1 MDSPSLQKAI
11 RPKQVKQTFNVLL
24 HQALD
29 EEQERPP
36 GLQQSALPASP
47 ISCPSKT
54 MSTTE
59 AWEPSFSSIST
70 NLAPPQA
77 TAGQPLRVKFT
88 RRRNK
93 EARALTQLPIY
104 DSMEVQKVLFPKLK
118 AWKSLSDAESD
129 DAEDELTH
137 RRSKGCKKGKHKE
150 KRIKML
156 GAVNLRL
163 RHQQA

>member
-1 MDSPSLQKAI
+1 MDSPSLQKAA

-29 EEQERPP
+29 EEQERPA
-36 GLQQSALPASP
+36 GMQHSALPASP

-59 AWEPSFSSIST
+59 SWEPSFSSVST
-70 NLAPPQA
+70 NLAVPQ
-77 TAGQPLRVKFT
+77 TVPGQPVRVKFT

-93 EARALTQLPIY
+93 EARALTQMPIY
-104 DSMEVQKVLFPKLK
+104 DSMEAQKFLGPKLK
-118 AWKSLSDAESD
+118 AWKSLSDTETD
-129 DAEDELTH
+129 DADDELTH
-137 RRSKGCKKGKHKE
+137 RRSKGSKKGKQKE